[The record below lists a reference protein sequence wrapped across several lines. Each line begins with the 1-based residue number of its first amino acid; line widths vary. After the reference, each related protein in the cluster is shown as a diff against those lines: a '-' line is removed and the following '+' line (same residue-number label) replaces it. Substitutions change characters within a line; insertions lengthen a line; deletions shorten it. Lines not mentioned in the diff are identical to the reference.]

1 MKVLV
6 VEDNP
11 VIGKQLVEFLS
22 AQRWVVD
29 LATNGE
35 LAISLCQKEIFDVVL
50 LDLNL
55 PGVDGLT
62 VCQQIKAQ
70 AERNT
75 PILMLTA
82 RDAFEDKALGFAKGA
97 DDYLTK
103 PYDLREVVLRC
114 QALTRRQDLQRSNS
128 LQIGELTL
136 NTSDRT
142 AYRQSQPL
150 KLTQTGFIILKS
162 LMEAHP
168 EPVSRRV
175 LMHNIW
181 GDDTPDSDALKSH
194 MYSLRNVVDK
204 PFEKPLIKTI
214 LNLGFKLDIS

>member
-1 MKVLV
+1 MKILV

-11 VIGKQLVEFLS
+11 VIGKQLVEFLN
-22 AQRWVVD
+22 AQRWTVD
-29 LATNGE
+29 LATTGE
-35 LAISLCQKEIFDVVL
+35 LAISLCQQEIFDIVL

-55 PGVDGLT
+55 PGIDGLA
-62 VCQQIKAQ
+62 VCQAIKHK

-75 PILMLTA
+75 PVLMLTA
-82 RDAFEDKALGFAKGA
+82 RDAFEDKAKGFATGA

-103 PYDLREVVLRC
+103 PYDLREVALRC
-114 QALTRRQDLQRSNS
+114 QALTRRQDLLRSNT

-136 NTSDRT
+136 HTADRT
-142 AYRQSQPL
+142 AFRHSQPL
-150 KLTQTGFIILKS
+150 KLTQTGFIILKT
-162 LMEAHP
+162 LMEAYP
-168 EPVSRRV
+168 EAVSRRV

-181 GDDTPDSDALKSH
+181 GDDIPDSDALKSH

-204 PFEKPLIKTI
+204 PFDKALIKTI